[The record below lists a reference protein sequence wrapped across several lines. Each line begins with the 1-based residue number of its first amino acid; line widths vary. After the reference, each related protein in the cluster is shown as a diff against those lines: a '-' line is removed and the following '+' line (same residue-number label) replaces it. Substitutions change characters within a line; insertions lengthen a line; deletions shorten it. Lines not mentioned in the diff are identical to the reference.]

1 MMDEYN
7 ELYAMLSSDREDVR
21 TIKDNYEQDIS
32 SMLSKV
38 RNYHIN
44 RLDISGEYDLDN
56 NFDKFKAD
64 DILLNYNLNND
75 SIEYKILVLQGYLND
90 LFVEKKF
97 NAYKREQEDK
107 MSKNEYLEYIHNESV
122 KHDKVSSWYQDFM
135 TQ

>member
-21 TIKDNYEQDIS
+21 TIKDNYEHDIS
-32 SMLSKV
+32 AMLSKI

-44 RLDISGEYDLDN
+44 SVDISNEYDLDN
-56 NFDKFKAD
+56 EFDKFKTD
-64 DILLNYNLNND
+64 DIFLNYNLNND
-75 SIEYKILVLQGYLND
+75 SIEYKIFLLQGYLND

-107 MSKNEYLEYIHNESV
+107 MSKNEYLEYVHNESV

-135 TQ
+135 TK